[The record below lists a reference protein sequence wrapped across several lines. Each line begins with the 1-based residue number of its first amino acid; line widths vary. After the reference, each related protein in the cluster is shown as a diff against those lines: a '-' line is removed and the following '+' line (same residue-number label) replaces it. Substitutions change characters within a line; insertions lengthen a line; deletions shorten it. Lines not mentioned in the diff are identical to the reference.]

1 MIVLFF
7 VNQNATLIRAQNN
20 NNNQIPVRPTPFV
33 ENVKTD
39 DQYVT
44 RNKHIEKI
52 KPLTIY
58 IFRYMKLF
66 LCTHAGQRYIVVQ
79 YQHSNLFYFLRSF
92 GCKYFISVTVNGS
105 TVDT

>member
-7 VNQNATLIRAQNN
+7 VNQNATLISTQNN

-58 IFRYMKLF
+58 IPLYEAFSMHTCWSTLLYCCSISAYEFIFLSSCFLVVNILF
-66 LCTHAGQRYIVVQ
+66 ML
-79 YQHSNLFYFLRSF
+79 L
-92 GCKYFISVTVNGS
+92 
-105 TVDT
+105 